1 MSVEV
6 LNFMSFHHIEI
17 NRKNLPA
24 KLNKGKG
31 LQSRLPSDIST
42 ISRSLGGLI
51 KMSSSNAPGY
61 SRVIIK
67 EKKQYAIDFSV
78 QLRKLNYILYIFLN
92 KKSNLPGSLLLTSSL
107 IKFIT
112 ITLQILMAV
121 KLTIFS

>member
-6 LNFMSFHHIEI
+6 LNFISFHHIEI

-31 LQSRLPSDIST
+31 LQSRLPSDISP
-42 ISRSLGGLI
+42 ISRSLEGLI

-67 EKKQYAIDFSV
+67 EKNSM
-78 QLRKLNYILYIFLN
+78 LLIFLFN
-92 KKSNLPGSLLLTSSL
+92 
-107 IKFIT
+107 
-112 ITLQILMAV
+112 
-121 KLTIFS
+121 